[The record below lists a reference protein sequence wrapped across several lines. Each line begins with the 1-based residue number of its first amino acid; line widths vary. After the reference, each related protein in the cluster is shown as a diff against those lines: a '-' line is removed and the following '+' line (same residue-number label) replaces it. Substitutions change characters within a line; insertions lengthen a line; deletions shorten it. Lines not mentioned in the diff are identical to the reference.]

1 MTTLI
6 ESKAKAF
13 GSSKGLVVSMA
24 LHGGLVALALYGTSK
39 VVLPP
44 REKVEEHKVLYVATP
59 PPPPKEVY
67 VAPKPLPKVKAPPQA
82 KAAPRLVVPQQRPR
96 PAAPQPK
103 VAATPALVAPTSVSA
118 TIPDIDLKAVAT
130 ISDVVA
136 PPVAEPVAA
145 SGPPSGGSTVRGKSD
160 GDVGGG
166 LNSGGNSGKA
176 FDESQVDRT
185 VEVRRAVVPRFPE
198 SLRSVNVTGNVTVRY
213 IVSADGKVEP
223 GSIEVI
229 STPHKLFAD
238 AVRTALL
245 NTRYRPA
252 EAGGKPVRQLVE
264 QSFQFKLSEGD

>member
-1 MTTLI
+1 MLTTLI

-13 GSSKGLVVSMA
+13 GSSKGLALSMA

-39 VVLPP
+39 LVIPP
-44 REKVEEHKVLYVATP
+44 REKVEEHHVLYVATP
-59 PPPPKEVY
+59 PPPKEVF
-67 VAPKPLPKVKAPPQA
+67 VSPKPLPKVKAPPQPK
-82 KAAPRLVVPQQRPR
+82 KAAPRLVAAPQRPR
-96 PAAPQPK
+96 PAAPQPR
-103 VAATPALVAPTSVSA
+103 VAATPALVAPTSVA
-118 TIPDIDLKAVAT
+118 TSIPDIDLKAVAT

-136 PPVAEPVAA
+136 PPVAEPVRA
-145 SGPPSGGSTVRGKSD
+145 GPPGGTAVRNTSD
-160 GDVGGG
+160 GDVAGG
-166 LNSGGNSGKA
+166 LGSGNSGKA
-176 FDESQVDRT
+176 FDESQVDRA
-185 VEVRRAVVPRFPE
+185 VEVRRAVAPRFPE

-223 GSIEVI
+223 GSIEII

-264 QSFQFKLSEGD
+264 QSFQFKLNQAD

>member
-1 MTTLI
+1 MLTTLI

-13 GSSKGLVVSMA
+13 GSSKGMAVSMA

-39 VVLPP
+39 VVIPP
-44 REKVEEHKVLYVATP
+44 REKIEEHHVLYVATP

-82 KAAPRLVVPQQRPR
+82 KAAPRLVVPQRPR

-103 VAATPALVAPTSVSA
+103 VAATPALVAPTSVST

-145 SGPPSGGSTVRGKSD
+145 AGPPSGGSTVRGSSD
-160 GDVGGG
+160 GDVGSG
-166 LNSGGNSGKA
+166 LNSGGSSGKA
-176 FDESQVDRT
+176 FNESQVDRA
-185 VEVRRAVVPRFPE
+185 VEVRRVVTPRFPE
-198 SLRSVNVTGNVTVRY
+198 SLRSVNVAGNVTVRY

-223 GSIEVI
+223 GSIEVL

-264 QSFQFKLSEGD
+264 QSFQFKLNQAD